1 MKQIKLLIALL
12 IIITIGLF
20 IVLIIL
26 GVLNAQNTNNTINVV
41 NTTNNHNTTVNNTIP
56 DVEPESTELT
66 FNTSIYEENSNSGL
80 YSISKN
86 IDKYFNY
93 IKEGNNIAIEEL
105 GGNSIYVITNNVKY
119 VVKQA
124 YVTQNQYMSKYYTYG
139 TLTIANGNY
148 TAQTQEIYMI
158 LYLTAE
164 NKGYKLQTISKEEY
178 LNRTALEQNDT
189 IGILEGTYNKF
200 EYEYIDNVKQ
210 MEIYLEDYSF
220 QIFNNT
226 ENSYNLLNIEY
237 REKRFNNLQAFVQFL
252 NEKQG
257 QLHNIKISQYTVD
270 EENQNKIYKG
280 TDQYGN
286 YYEIIEKS
294 YMNYEIILDNYT
306 MLDYSNDSDENKI
319 KLSAEKFILM
329 LNSADYTNAYNLL
342 EPNFKQINF
351 PTEQDFINYVKNNFY
366 ARNIVA
372 SKDLSEDGIC
382 TVTIKDS
389 ISTQANKIRKQFKV
403 IMGEG
408 MSFTIEFNI

>member
-1 MKQIKLLIALL
+1 MKNIKLLIIILSILVIGL
-12 IIITIGLF
+12 IITLAILRMESKNTKRNVISNNITPSIENN
-20 IVLIIL
+20 INNDIISPK
-26 GVLNAQNTNNTINVV
+26 TTI
-41 NTTNNHNTTVNNTIP
+41 
-56 DVEPESTELT
+56 LT
-66 FNTSIYEENSNSGL
+66 FNTSIEKETSNSVL
-80 YSISKN
+80 YSLNRN
-86 IDKYFNY
+86 INRYFNY
-93 IKEGNNIAIEEL
+93 IKENNETAINEL
-105 GGNSIYVITNNVKY
+105 GGNSIYLITNNVKY

-164 NKGYKLQTISKEEY
+164 NKGYRLQTISKEEY

-189 IGILEGTYNKF
+189 IEIQEGTYNKF

-226 ENSYNLLNIEY
+226 ENSYNLLNTEY
-237 REKRFNNLQAFVQFL
+237 KEKRFKDLQAFVQFL

-257 QLHNIKISQYTVD
+257 QLHNIKINQYTVD

-280 TDQYGN
+280 TDQNGN

-342 EPNFKQINF
+342 EPSFKQINF

-389 ISTQANKIRKQFKV
+389 ISTQANKIKKQFKV

>member
-1 MKQIKLLIALL
+1 MKNIKLLIIILSILVIGL
-12 IIITIGLF
+12 IITLAILRMESKNTKRNVISNNITPSIE
-20 IVLIIL
+20 ININNDIISPK
-26 GVLNAQNTNNTINVV
+26 TTI
-41 NTTNNHNTTVNNTIP
+41 
-56 DVEPESTELT
+56 LT
-66 FNTSIYEENSNSGL
+66 FNTSIEKETSNSVL
-80 YSISKN
+80 YSLNRN
-86 IDKYFNY
+86 INKYFNY
-93 IKEGNNIAIEEL
+93 IKENNETAINEL
-105 GGNSIYVITNNVKY
+105 GGNSIYLITNNVKY

-164 NKGYKLQTISKEEY
+164 NKGYRLQTISKEEY

-189 IGILEGTYNKF
+189 IEIQEGTYNKF

-226 ENSYNLLNIEY
+226 ENSYNLLNTEY
-237 REKRFNNLQAFVQFL
+237 KEKRFKDLQAFVQFL

-257 QLHNIKISQYTVD
+257 QLHNIKINQYTVD

-280 TDQYGN
+280 TDQNGN

-342 EPNFKQINF
+342 EPSFKQINF

-389 ISTQANKIRKQFKV
+389 ISTQANKIQKQFKV

>member
-1 MKQIKLLIALL
+1 MKNIKLLIIILSILVIGL
-12 IIITIGLF
+12 IITLAILRMESKNTKRNVISNNITPSIENN
-20 IVLIIL
+20 INNDIISPK
-26 GVLNAQNTNNTINVV
+26 TTI
-41 NTTNNHNTTVNNTIP
+41 
-56 DVEPESTELT
+56 LT
-66 FNTSIYEENSNSGL
+66 FNTSIEKETSNSVL
-80 YSISKN
+80 YSLNRN
-86 IDKYFNY
+86 INKYFNY
-93 IKEGNNIAIEEL
+93 IKENNETAINEL
-105 GGNSIYVITNNVKY
+105 GGNSIYLITNDVKY

-189 IGILEGTYNKF
+189 IEILEGTYNKF

-226 ENSYNLLNIEY
+226 ENSYNLLNTEY
-237 REKRFNNLQAFVQFL
+237 REKRFNSLQSFVQFL

-257 QLHNIKISQYTVD
+257 QLHNIKINQYTVD

-342 EPNFKQINF
+342 EPSFKQINF

-389 ISTQANKIRKQFKV
+389 ISTQANKIQKQFKV

>member
-1 MKQIKLLIALL
+1 MKNIKLLIIILSILVIGL
-12 IIITIGLF
+12 IITLAILRMESKNTKRNVISNNITPSIENN
-20 IVLIIL
+20 INNDIISPK
-26 GVLNAQNTNNTINVV
+26 TTI
-41 NTTNNHNTTVNNTIP
+41 
-56 DVEPESTELT
+56 LT
-66 FNTSIYEENSNSGL
+66 FNTSIEKETSNSVL
-80 YSISKN
+80 YSLNRN
-86 IDKYFNY
+86 INKYFNY
-93 IKEGNNIAIEEL
+93 IKENNETAINEL
-105 GGNSIYVITNNVKY
+105 GGNSIYLITNNVKY

-158 LYLTAE
+158 LYLAAE
-164 NKGYKLQTISKEEY
+164 NKGYRLQTISKEEY

-189 IGILEGTYNKF
+189 IEIQEGTYNKF

-226 ENSYNLLNIEY
+226 ENSYNLLNTEY
-237 REKRFNNLQAFVQFL
+237 KEKRFKDLQAFVQFL

-257 QLHNIKISQYTVD
+257 QLHNIKINQYTVD

-280 TDQYGN
+280 TDQNGN

-342 EPNFKQINF
+342 EPSFKQINF

-389 ISTQANKIRKQFKV
+389 ISTQANKIQKQFKV

>member
-1 MKQIKLLIALL
+1 MKNIKLLIIILSILVIGL
-12 IIITIGLF
+12 IITLAILRMESKNTKRNVISNNITPSIENN
-20 IVLIIL
+20 INNDIISPK
-26 GVLNAQNTNNTINVV
+26 TTI
-41 NTTNNHNTTVNNTIP
+41 
-56 DVEPESTELT
+56 LT
-66 FNTSIYEENSNSGL
+66 FNTSIEKETSNSVL
-80 YSISKN
+80 YSLNRN
-86 IDKYFNY
+86 INKYFNY
-93 IKEGNNIAIEEL
+93 IKENNETAINEL
-105 GGNSIYVITNNVKY
+105 GGNSIYLITNNVKY

-189 IGILEGTYNKF
+189 IEIQEGTYNKF

-226 ENSYNLLNIEY
+226 ENSYNLLNTEY
-237 REKRFNNLQAFVQFL
+237 KEKRFKDLQAFVQFL

-280 TDQYGN
+280 TDQNGN

-342 EPNFKQINF
+342 EPSFKQINF

-389 ISTQANKIRKQFKV
+389 ISTQANKIQKQFKV

>member
-1 MKQIKLLIALL
+1 MKNIKLLIIILSILVIGL
-12 IIITIGLF
+12 IITLAILRMESKNTKRNVISNNITPSIENN
-20 IVLIIL
+20 INNDIISPK
-26 GVLNAQNTNNTINVV
+26 TTI
-41 NTTNNHNTTVNNTIP
+41 
-56 DVEPESTELT
+56 LT
-66 FNTSIYEENSNSGL
+66 FNTSIEKETSNSVL
-80 YSISKN
+80 YSLNRN
-86 IDKYFNY
+86 INKYFNY
-93 IKEGNNIAIEEL
+93 IKENNETAINEL
-105 GGNSIYVITNNVKY
+105 GGNSIYLITNNVKY

-164 NKGYKLQTISKEEY
+164 NKGYRLQTISKEEY

-189 IGILEGTYNKF
+189 IEIQEGTYNKF

-226 ENSYNLLNIEY
+226 ENSYNLLNTEY
-237 REKRFNNLQAFVQFL
+237 KEKRFKDLQAFVQFL

-257 QLHNIKISQYTVD
+257 QLHNIKINQYTVD

-280 TDQYGN
+280 TDQNGN

-294 YMNYEIILDNYT
+294 YMNYEVILDNYT

-342 EPNFKQINF
+342 EPSFKQINF

-389 ISTQANKIRKQFKV
+389 ISTQANKIQKQFKV

>member
-1 MKQIKLLIALL
+1 MKNIKLLIIILSILVIGL
-12 IIITIGLF
+12 IITLAILRMESKNTKRNVISNNITPSIENN
-20 IVLIIL
+20 INNDIISPK
-26 GVLNAQNTNNTINVV
+26 TTI
-41 NTTNNHNTTVNNTIP
+41 
-56 DVEPESTELT
+56 LT
-66 FNTSIYEENSNSGL
+66 FNTSIEKETSNSVL
-80 YSISKN
+80 YSLNRN
-86 IDKYFNY
+86 INKYFNY
-93 IKEGNNIAIEEL
+93 IKENNETAINEL
-105 GGNSIYVITNNVKY
+105 GGNSIYLITNNVKY

-189 IGILEGTYNKF
+189 IEIQEGTYNKF

-210 MEIYLEDYSF
+210 MENYLEDYSF

-226 ENSYNLLNIEY
+226 ENSYNLLNTEY
-237 REKRFNNLQAFVQFL
+237 KEKRFKDLQAFVQFL

-257 QLHNIKISQYTVD
+257 QLHNIKINQYTVD

-280 TDQYGN
+280 TDQNGN

-342 EPNFKQINF
+342 EPSFKQINF

-389 ISTQANKIRKQFKV
+389 ISTQANKIQKQFKV

>member
-1 MKQIKLLIALL
+1 MKNIKLLIIILSLLVIGL
-12 IIITIGLF
+12 IITLAILRMESKNTKRNVISNNITPSIENN
-20 IVLIIL
+20 INNDIISPK
-26 GVLNAQNTNNTINVV
+26 TTI
-41 NTTNNHNTTVNNTIP
+41 
-56 DVEPESTELT
+56 LT
-66 FNTSIYEENSNSGL
+66 FNTSIEKETSNSVL
-80 YSISKN
+80 YSLNRN
-86 IDKYFNY
+86 INKYFNY
-93 IKEGNNIAIEEL
+93 IKENNETAINEL
-105 GGNSIYVITNNVKY
+105 GGNSIYLITNNVKY

-189 IGILEGTYNKF
+189 IEIQEGTYNKF

-210 MEIYLEDYSF
+210 MENYLEDYSF

-226 ENSYNLLNIEY
+226 ENSYNLLNTEY
-237 REKRFNNLQAFVQFL
+237 KEKRFKDLQAFVQFL

-257 QLHNIKISQYTVD
+257 QLHNIKINQYTVD

-280 TDQYGN
+280 TDQNGN

-342 EPNFKQINF
+342 EPSFKQINF

-389 ISTQANKIRKQFKV
+389 ISTQANKIQKQFKV

>member
-1 MKQIKLLIALL
+1 MKNIKLLIIILSILVIGL
-12 IIITIGLF
+12 IITLAILRMESKNTKRNVISNNITPSIENN
-20 IVLIIL
+20 INSDIISPK
-26 GVLNAQNTNNTINVV
+26 TTI
-41 NTTNNHNTTVNNTIP
+41 
-56 DVEPESTELT
+56 LT
-66 FNTSIYEENSNSGL
+66 FNTSIEKETSNSVL
-80 YSISKN
+80 YSLNKN
-86 IDKYFNY
+86 INKYFNY
-93 IKEGNNIAIEEL
+93 IKENNETAINEL
-105 GGNSIYVITNNVKY
+105 GGNSIYLITNNVKY

-189 IGILEGTYNKF
+189 IEIQEGTYNKF

-226 ENSYNLLNIEY
+226 ENSYNLLNTEY
-237 REKRFNNLQAFVQFL
+237 KEKRFKDLQAFVQFL

-257 QLHNIKISQYTVD
+257 QLHNIKINQYTVD

-342 EPNFKQINF
+342 EPSFKQINF

-389 ISTQANKIRKQFKV
+389 ISTQANKIQKQFKV

>member
-1 MKQIKLLIALL
+1 MKNIKLLIIILSILVIGL
-12 IIITIGLF
+12 IITLAILRMESKNTKRNVISNNITPSIENN
-20 IVLIIL
+20 INNDIISPK
-26 GVLNAQNTNNTINVV
+26 TTI
-41 NTTNNHNTTVNNTIP
+41 
-56 DVEPESTELT
+56 LT
-66 FNTSIYEENSNSGL
+66 FNTSIEKETSNSVL
-80 YSISKN
+80 YSLNKN
-86 IDKYFNY
+86 INKYFNY
-93 IKEGNNIAIEEL
+93 IKENNETAINEL
-105 GGNSIYVITNNVKY
+105 GGNSIYLITNNVKY

-164 NKGYKLQTISKEEY
+164 NKGYRLQTISKEEY

-189 IGILEGTYNKF
+189 IEIQEGTYNKF

-226 ENSYNLLNIEY
+226 ENSYNLLNTEY
-237 REKRFNNLQAFVQFL
+237 KEKRFKDLQAFVQFL

-257 QLHNIKISQYTVD
+257 QLHNIKINQYTVD

-280 TDQYGN
+280 TDQNGN

-342 EPNFKQINF
+342 EPSFKQIYF

-389 ISTQANKIRKQFKV
+389 ISTQANKIQKQFKV

>member
-1 MKQIKLLIALL
+1 MKNIKLLIIILSILVIGL
-12 IIITIGLF
+12 IITLAILRMESKNTKRNVISNNITPSIENN
-20 IVLIIL
+20 INNDIISPK
-26 GVLNAQNTNNTINVV
+26 TTI
-41 NTTNNHNTTVNNTIP
+41 
-56 DVEPESTELT
+56 LT
-66 FNTSIYEENSNSGL
+66 FNTSIEKETSNSVL
-80 YSISKN
+80 YSLNKN
-86 IDKYFNY
+86 INKYLNY
-93 IKEGNNIAIEEL
+93 IKENNETAINEL
-105 GGNSIYVITNNVKY
+105 GGNSIYLITNNVKY

-164 NKGYKLQTISKEEY
+164 NKGYRLQTISKEEY

-189 IGILEGTYNKF
+189 IEIQEGTYNKF

-226 ENSYNLLNIEY
+226 ENSYNLLNTEY
-237 REKRFNNLQAFVQFL
+237 KEKRFKDLQAFVQFL

-257 QLHNIKISQYTVD
+257 QLHNIKINQYTVD

-280 TDQYGN
+280 TDQNGN

-342 EPNFKQINF
+342 EPSFKQINF

-389 ISTQANKIRKQFKV
+389 ISTQANKIQKQFKV

>member
-1 MKQIKLLIALL
+1 MKNIKLLIIILSIL
-12 IIITIGLF
+12 IIG
-20 IVLIIL
+20 LIITL
-26 GVLNAQNTNNTINVV
+26 AILRMESKNTKRNVISNNITPSIENNINNDIISPKTTI
-41 NTTNNHNTTVNNTIP
+41 
-56 DVEPESTELT
+56 LT
-66 FNTSIYEENSNSGL
+66 FNTSIEKETSNSVL
-80 YSISKN
+80 YSLNRN
-86 IDKYFNY
+86 INKYFNY
-93 IKEGNNIAIEEL
+93 IKENNETAINEL
-105 GGNSIYVITNNVKY
+105 GGNSIYLITNNVKY

-189 IGILEGTYNKF
+189 IEIQEGTYNKF

-226 ENSYNLLNIEY
+226 ENSYNLLNTEY
-237 REKRFNNLQAFVQFL
+237 KEKRFKDLQAFVQFL

-257 QLHNIKISQYTVD
+257 QLHNIKINQYTVD

-280 TDQYGN
+280 TDQNGN

-342 EPNFKQINF
+342 EPSFKQINF

-389 ISTQANKIRKQFKV
+389 ISTQANKIQKQFKV

>member
-1 MKQIKLLIALL
+1 MKNIKLLIIILSILVIGL
-12 IIITIGLF
+12 IITLAILRMESKNTKRNVISNNITPSIENN
-20 IVLIIL
+20 INNDIISPK
-26 GVLNAQNTNNTINVV
+26 TTI
-41 NTTNNHNTTVNNTIP
+41 
-56 DVEPESTELT
+56 LT
-66 FNTSIYEENSNSGL
+66 FNTSIEKETSNSVL
-80 YSISKN
+80 YSLNRN
-86 IDKYFNY
+86 INKYFNY
-93 IKEGNNIAIEEL
+93 IKENNETAINEL
-105 GGNSIYVITNNVKY
+105 GGNSIYLITNNVKY

-189 IGILEGTYNKF
+189 IEIQEGTYNKF

-226 ENSYNLLNIEY
+226 ENSYNLLNTEY
-237 REKRFNNLQAFVQFL
+237 KEKRFKDLQAFVQFL

-257 QLHNIKISQYTVD
+257 QLHNIKINQYTVD

-342 EPNFKQINF
+342 EPSFKQINF

-389 ISTQANKIRKQFKV
+389 ISTQANKIQKQFKV

>member
-1 MKQIKLLIALL
+1 MKNIKLLIIILSILVIGL
-12 IIITIGLF
+12 IITLAILRMESKNTKRNVISNNITPSIENN
-20 IVLIIL
+20 INNDIISPK
-26 GVLNAQNTNNTINVV
+26 TTI
-41 NTTNNHNTTVNNTIP
+41 
-56 DVEPESTELT
+56 LT
-66 FNTSIYEENSNSGL
+66 FNTSIEKETSNSVL
-80 YSISKN
+80 YSLNRN
-86 IDKYFNY
+86 INKYFNY
-93 IKEGNNIAIEEL
+93 IKENNETAINEL
-105 GGNSIYVITNNVKY
+105 GGNSIYLITNNVKY

-158 LYLTAE
+158 LYLIAE
-164 NKGYKLQTISKEEY
+164 NKGYRLQTISKEEY

-189 IGILEGTYNKF
+189 IEIQEGTYNKF

-226 ENSYNLLNIEY
+226 ENSYNLLNTEY
-237 REKRFNNLQAFVQFL
+237 KEKRFKDLQAFVQFL

-257 QLHNIKISQYTVD
+257 QLHNIKINQYTVD

-280 TDQYGN
+280 TDQNGN

-342 EPNFKQINF
+342 EPSFKQINF

-389 ISTQANKIRKQFKV
+389 ISTQANKIQKQFKV

>member
-1 MKQIKLLIALL
+1 MKNIKLLIIILSILVIGL
-12 IIITIGLF
+12 IITLAILRMESKNTKRNVISNNITPSIENN
-20 IVLIIL
+20 INSDIISPK
-26 GVLNAQNTNNTINVV
+26 TTI
-41 NTTNNHNTTVNNTIP
+41 
-56 DVEPESTELT
+56 LT
-66 FNTSIYEENSNSGL
+66 FNTSIEKETSNSVL
-80 YSISKN
+80 YSLNKN
-86 IDKYFNY
+86 INKYFNY
-93 IKEGNNIAIEEL
+93 IKENNETAINEL
-105 GGNSIYVITNNVKY
+105 GGNSIYLITNNVKY

-189 IGILEGTYNKF
+189 IEIQEGTYNKF

-226 ENSYNLLNIEY
+226 ENSYNLLNTEY
-237 REKRFNNLQAFVQFL
+237 REKRFNSLQSFVQFL

-257 QLHNIKISQYTVD
+257 QLHNIKINQYTVD

-342 EPNFKQINF
+342 EPSFKQINF

-389 ISTQANKIRKQFKV
+389 ISTQANKIQKQFKV

>member
-1 MKQIKLLIALL
+1 MKNIKLLIIILSILVIGL
-12 IIITIGLF
+12 IITLAILRMESKNTKRNVISNNITPSIENN
-20 IVLIIL
+20 INNDIISPK
-26 GVLNAQNTNNTINVV
+26 TTI
-41 NTTNNHNTTVNNTIP
+41 
-56 DVEPESTELT
+56 LT
-66 FNTSIYEENSNSGL
+66 FNTSIEKETSNSVL
-80 YSISKN
+80 YSLNRN
-86 IDKYFNY
+86 INKYFNY
-93 IKEGNNIAIEEL
+93 IKENNETAINEL
-105 GGNSIYVITNNVKY
+105 GGNSIYLITNNVKY

-189 IGILEGTYNKF
+189 IEIQEGTYNKF

-226 ENSYNLLNIEY
+226 ENSYNLLNTEY
-237 REKRFNNLQAFVQFL
+237 KEKRFKDLQAFVQFL

-257 QLHNIKISQYTVD
+257 QLHNIKINQYTVD

-280 TDQYGN
+280 TDQNGN

-342 EPNFKQINF
+342 EPSFKQINF

-389 ISTQANKIRKQFKV
+389 ISTQANKIQKQFKV

>member
-1 MKQIKLLIALL
+1 MKNIKLLIIILSILVIGL
-12 IIITIGLF
+12 IITLAILRMESKNTKRNVISNNITPSIENN
-20 IVLIIL
+20 INNDIISPK
-26 GVLNAQNTNNTINVV
+26 TTI
-41 NTTNNHNTTVNNTIP
+41 
-56 DVEPESTELT
+56 LT
-66 FNTSIYEENSNSGL
+66 FNTSIEKETSNSVL
-80 YSISKN
+80 YSLNRN
-86 IDKYFNY
+86 INKYFNY
-93 IKEGNNIAIEEL
+93 IKENNETAINEL
-105 GGNSIYVITNNVKY
+105 GGNSIYLITNNVKY

-164 NKGYKLQTISKEEY
+164 NKGYRLQTISKEEY

-189 IGILEGTYNKF
+189 IEIQEGTYNKF

-226 ENSYNLLNIEY
+226 ENSYNLLNTEY
-237 REKRFNNLQAFVQFL
+237 KEKRFKDLQAFVQFL

-257 QLHNIKISQYTVD
+257 QLHNIKINQYTVH

-280 TDQYGN
+280 TDQNGN

-342 EPNFKQINF
+342 EPSFKQINF

-389 ISTQANKIRKQFKV
+389 ISTQANKIQKQFKV

>member
-1 MKQIKLLIALL
+1 MKNIKLLIIILSILVIGL
-12 IIITIGLF
+12 IITLAILRMESKNTKRNVISNNITPSIENNLNND
-20 IVLIIL
+20 IISPK
-26 GVLNAQNTNNTINVV
+26 TTI
-41 NTTNNHNTTVNNTIP
+41 
-56 DVEPESTELT
+56 LT
-66 FNTSIYEENSNSGL
+66 FNTSIEKETSNSVL
-80 YSISKN
+80 YSLNRN
-86 IDKYFNY
+86 INKYFNY
-93 IKEGNNIAIEEL
+93 IKENNETAINEL
-105 GGNSIYVITNNVKY
+105 GGNSIYLITNNVKY

-189 IGILEGTYNKF
+189 IEIQEGTYNKF

-210 MEIYLEDYSF
+210 MENYLEDYSF

-226 ENSYNLLNIEY
+226 ENSYNLLNTEY
-237 REKRFNNLQAFVQFL
+237 KEKRFKDLQAFVQFL

-257 QLHNIKISQYTVD
+257 QLHNIKINQYTVD

-280 TDQYGN
+280 TDPNGN

-342 EPNFKQINF
+342 EPSFKQINF

-389 ISTQANKIRKQFKV
+389 ISTQANKIQKQFKV

>member
-1 MKQIKLLIALL
+1 MKNIKLLIIILSILVIGL
-12 IIITIGLF
+12 IITLAILRMESKNTKRNVISNNITPSIENN
-20 IVLIIL
+20 INNDIISPK
-26 GVLNAQNTNNTINVV
+26 TTI
-41 NTTNNHNTTVNNTIP
+41 
-56 DVEPESTELT
+56 LT
-66 FNTSIYEENSNSGL
+66 FNTSIEKETSNSVL
-80 YSISKN
+80 YSLNRN
-86 IDKYFNY
+86 INKYFNY
-93 IKEGNNIAIEEL
+93 IKENNETAINEL
-105 GGNSIYVITNNVKY
+105 GGNSIYLITNNVKY

-164 NKGYKLQTISKEEY
+164 NKGYRLQTISKEEY

-189 IGILEGTYNKF
+189 IEIQEGTYNKF

-226 ENSYNLLNIEY
+226 ENSYNLLNTEY
-237 REKRFNNLQAFVQFL
+237 KEKRFKDLQAFVQFL

-342 EPNFKQINF
+342 EPSFKQINF

-389 ISTQANKIRKQFKV
+389 ISTQANKIQKQFKV

>member
-1 MKQIKLLIALL
+1 MKKIKLLIALL
-12 IIITIGLF
+12 VIITIGLF

-26 GVLNAQNTNNTINVV
+26 GVLNDQNTNNKINVV
-41 NTTNNHNTTVNNTIP
+41 NVNNNYTNVNNTMT

-80 YSISKN
+80 YSVSKN
-86 IDKYFNY
+86 INKYFNY

-105 GGNSIYVITNNVKY
+105 GGNSIYLITNNVKY

-139 TLTIANGNY
+139 ILTIANGNY
-148 TAQTQEIYMI
+148 TAKTQEIYMI

-178 LNRTALEQNDT
+178 LNRKALEQNDT
-189 IGILEGTYNKF
+189 IQILEGTYNKF

-226 ENSYNLLNIEY
+226 ENSYNLLNTEY
-237 REKRFNNLQAFVQFL
+237 REKRFNNLQKFVQFL

-270 EENQNKIYKG
+270 EEDQNKIYKG

-319 KLSAEKFILM
+319 RLSAEKFILM

-366 ARNIVA
+366 VRNIVA
-372 SKDLSEDGIC
+372 SKDLIEDGIC
-382 TVTIKDS
+382 TITIKDS
-389 ISTQANKIRKQFKV
+389 ISTQANKMQKQFKI

>member
-1 MKQIKLLIALL
+1 MKNIKLLIIILSILVIGL
-12 IIITIGLF
+12 IITLAILRMESKNTKRNVISNNITPSIENN
-20 IVLIIL
+20 INNDIISPK
-26 GVLNAQNTNNTINVV
+26 TTI
-41 NTTNNHNTTVNNTIP
+41 
-56 DVEPESTELT
+56 LT
-66 FNTSIYEENSNSGL
+66 FNTSIEKETSNSVL
-80 YSISKN
+80 YSLNRN
-86 IDKYFNY
+86 INKYFNY
-93 IKEGNNIAIEEL
+93 IKENNETAINEL
-105 GGNSIYVITNNVKY
+105 GGNSIYLITNNVKY

-189 IGILEGTYNKF
+189 IEIQEGTYNKF

-210 MEIYLEDYSF
+210 MENYLEDYSF

-226 ENSYNLLNIEY
+226 ENSYNLLNTEY
-237 REKRFNNLQAFVQFL
+237 KEKRFKDLQAFVQFL

-257 QLHNIKISQYTVD
+257 QLHNIKINQYTVD
-270 EENQNKIYKG
+270 EKNQNKIYKG
-280 TDQYGN
+280 TDQNGN

-342 EPNFKQINF
+342 EPSFKQINF

-389 ISTQANKIRKQFKV
+389 ISTQANKIQKQFKV

>member
-1 MKQIKLLIALL
+1 MKNIKLLIIILSILVIGL
-12 IIITIGLF
+12 IITLAILRMESKNTKRNVISNNITPSIENN
-20 IVLIIL
+20 INNDIISPKTTILI
-26 GVLNAQNTNNTINVV
+26 
-41 NTTNNHNTTVNNTIP
+41 
-56 DVEPESTELT
+56 
-66 FNTSIYEENSNSGL
+66 FNTSIEKETSNSVL
-80 YSISKN
+80 YSLNRN
-86 IDKYFNY
+86 INKYFNY
-93 IKEGNNIAIEEL
+93 IKENNETAINEL
-105 GGNSIYVITNNVKY
+105 GGNSIYLITNNVKY

-164 NKGYKLQTISKEEY
+164 NKGYRLQTISKEEY

-189 IGILEGTYNKF
+189 IEIQEGTYNKF

-226 ENSYNLLNIEY
+226 ENSYNLLNTEY
-237 REKRFNNLQAFVQFL
+237 KEKRFKDLQAFVQFL

-257 QLHNIKISQYTVD
+257 QLHNIKINQYTVD

-280 TDQYGN
+280 TDQNGN

-342 EPNFKQINF
+342 EPSFKQINF

-389 ISTQANKIRKQFKV
+389 ISTQANKIQKQFKV

>member
-1 MKQIKLLIALL
+1 MKNIKLLIIILSILVIGL
-12 IIITIGLF
+12 IITLAILRMESKNTKRNVISNNITPSIENN
-20 IVLIIL
+20 INNDIISPK
-26 GVLNAQNTNNTINVV
+26 TTI
-41 NTTNNHNTTVNNTIP
+41 
-56 DVEPESTELT
+56 LT
-66 FNTSIYEENSNSGL
+66 FNTSIEKETSNSVL
-80 YSISKN
+80 YSLNRN
-86 IDKYFNY
+86 INKYFNY
-93 IKEGNNIAIEEL
+93 IKENNETAINEL
-105 GGNSIYVITNNVKY
+105 GGNSIYLITNNVKY

-189 IGILEGTYNKF
+189 IEIQEGTYNKF

-210 MEIYLEDYSF
+210 MENYLEDYSF

-226 ENSYNLLNIEY
+226 ENSYNLLNTEY
-237 REKRFNNLQAFVQFL
+237 KEKRFKDLQAFVQFL

-257 QLHNIKISQYTVD
+257 QLHNIKINQYTVD

-280 TDQYGN
+280 TDPNGN

-342 EPNFKQINF
+342 EPSFKQINF

-389 ISTQANKIRKQFKV
+389 ISTQANKIQKQFKV

>member
-1 MKQIKLLIALL
+1 MKNIKLLIIILSILVIGL
-12 IIITIGLF
+12 IITLAILRMESKNTKRNVISNNITPSIE
-20 IVLIIL
+20 
-26 GVLNAQNTNNTINVV
+26 NNV
-41 NTTNNHNTTVNNTIP
+41 NNDMISPETTV
-56 DVEPESTELT
+56 LT
-66 FNTSIYEENSNSGL
+66 FNTSIEKETSNSVL
-80 YSISKN
+80 YSLNKN
-86 IDKYFNY
+86 TNKYFNY
-93 IKEGNNIAIEEL
+93 IKENNETAINEL
-105 GGNSIYVITNNVKY
+105 GGNSIYLITNNVKY

-189 IGILEGTYNKF
+189 IEIQEGTYNKF

-226 ENSYNLLNIEY
+226 ENSYNLLNTEY
-237 REKRFNNLQAFVQFL
+237 KEKRFKDLQAFVQFL

-257 QLHNIKISQYTVD
+257 QLHNIKINQYTVD

-342 EPNFKQINF
+342 EPSFKQINF
-351 PTEQDFINYVKNNFY
+351 PTEQDFINYVKSNFY

-372 SKDLSEDGIC
+372 SKGLSEDGIC

-389 ISTQANKIRKQFKV
+389 ISTQANKIQKQFKV

>member
-1 MKQIKLLIALL
+1 MKNIKLLIIILSILVIGL
-12 IIITIGLF
+12 IITLAILRMESKNTKRNVISNDITPSIENN
-20 IVLIIL
+20 INSDIISPK
-26 GVLNAQNTNNTINVV
+26 TTI
-41 NTTNNHNTTVNNTIP
+41 
-56 DVEPESTELT
+56 LT
-66 FNTSIYEENSNSGL
+66 FNTSIEKETSNSVL
-80 YSISKN
+80 YSLNKN
-86 IDKYFNY
+86 INKYFNY
-93 IKEGNNIAIEEL
+93 IKENNETAINEL
-105 GGNSIYVITNNVKY
+105 GGNSIYLITNNVKY

-189 IGILEGTYNKF
+189 IEIQEGTYNKF

-226 ENSYNLLNIEY
+226 ENSYNLLNTEY
-237 REKRFNNLQAFVQFL
+237 KEKRFKDLQAFVQFL

-257 QLHNIKISQYTVD
+257 QLHNIKINQYTVD

-342 EPNFKQINF
+342 EPSFKQINF
-351 PTEQDFINYVKNNFY
+351 PTEQDFINYVKSNFY

-372 SKDLSEDGIC
+372 SKGLSEDGIC

-389 ISTQANKIRKQFKV
+389 ISTQANKIQKQFKV

>member
-1 MKQIKLLIALL
+1 MKNIKLLIIILSILVIGL
-12 IIITIGLF
+12 IITLAILRMESKNTKRNVISNNITPSIENN
-20 IVLIIL
+20 INSDIISPK
-26 GVLNAQNTNNTINVV
+26 TTI
-41 NTTNNHNTTVNNTIP
+41 
-56 DVEPESTELT
+56 LT
-66 FNTSIYEENSNSGL
+66 FNTSIEKETSNSVL
-80 YSISKN
+80 YSLNKN
-86 IDKYFNY
+86 INKYFNY
-93 IKEGNNIAIEEL
+93 IKENNETAINEL
-105 GGNSIYVITNNVKY
+105 GGNSIYLITNNVKY

-226 ENSYNLLNIEY
+226 ENSYNLLNTEY
-237 REKRFNNLQAFVQFL
+237 REKRFNSLQSFVQFL

-342 EPNFKQINF
+342 EPSFKQINF

-389 ISTQANKIRKQFKV
+389 ISTQANKIQKQFKV

>member
-1 MKQIKLLIALL
+1 MKNIKLLIIILSILVIGL
-12 IIITIGLF
+12 IITLAILRMESKNTKRNVISNNITPSIENN
-20 IVLIIL
+20 INNDIISPK
-26 GVLNAQNTNNTINVV
+26 TTI
-41 NTTNNHNTTVNNTIP
+41 
-56 DVEPESTELT
+56 LT
-66 FNTSIYEENSNSGL
+66 FNTSIEKETSNSVL
-80 YSISKN
+80 YSLNKN
-86 IDKYFNY
+86 INKYFNY
-93 IKEGNNIAIEEL
+93 IKENNETAINEL
-105 GGNSIYVITNNVKY
+105 GGNSIYLITNNVKY
-119 VVKQA
+119 VVKQS

-164 NKGYKLQTISKEEY
+164 NKGYRLQTISKEEY

-189 IGILEGTYNKF
+189 IEIQEGTYNKF

-226 ENSYNLLNIEY
+226 ENSYNLLNTEY
-237 REKRFNNLQAFVQFL
+237 KEKRFKDLQAFVQFL

-257 QLHNIKISQYTVD
+257 QLHNIKINQYTVD

-280 TDQYGN
+280 TDQNGN

-342 EPNFKQINF
+342 EPSFKQINF

-389 ISTQANKIRKQFKV
+389 ISTQANKIQKQFKV

>member
-1 MKQIKLLIALL
+1 MKNIKLLIIILSILVIGL
-12 IIITIGLF
+12 IITLAILRMESKNTKRNVISNNITPSIENN
-20 IVLIIL
+20 INNDIISPK
-26 GVLNAQNTNNTINVV
+26 TTI
-41 NTTNNHNTTVNNTIP
+41 
-56 DVEPESTELT
+56 LT
-66 FNTSIYEENSNSGL
+66 FNTSIEKETSNSVL
-80 YSISKN
+80 YSLNRN
-86 IDKYFNY
+86 INKYFNY
-93 IKEGNNIAIEEL
+93 IKENNETAINEL
-105 GGNSIYVITNNVKY
+105 GGNSIYLITNNVKY

-189 IGILEGTYNKF
+189 IEIQEGTYNKF

-226 ENSYNLLNIEY
+226 ENSYNLLNTEY
-237 REKRFNNLQAFVQFL
+237 KEKRFKDLQAFVQFL

-257 QLHNIKISQYTVD
+257 QLHNIKINQYTVD

-342 EPNFKQINF
+342 EPSFKQINF
-351 PTEQDFINYVKNNFY
+351 PTEQDFINYVKSNFY

-372 SKDLSEDGIC
+372 SKGLSEDGIC

-389 ISTQANKIRKQFKV
+389 ISTQANKIQKQFKV

>member
-1 MKQIKLLIALL
+1 MKNIKLLIIILSILVIGL
-12 IIITIGLF
+12 IITLAILRMESKNTKRNVISNNITPSIENN
-20 IVLIIL
+20 INSDIISPK
-26 GVLNAQNTNNTINVV
+26 TTI
-41 NTTNNHNTTVNNTIP
+41 
-56 DVEPESTELT
+56 LT
-66 FNTSIYEENSNSGL
+66 FNTSIEKETSNSVL
-80 YSISKN
+80 YSLNKN
-86 IDKYFNY
+86 INKYFNY
-93 IKEGNNIAIEEL
+93 IKENNETAINEL
-105 GGNSIYVITNNVKY
+105 GGNSIYLITNNVEY

-189 IGILEGTYNKF
+189 IEIQEGTYNKF

-226 ENSYNLLNIEY
+226 ENSYNLLNTEY
-237 REKRFNNLQAFVQFL
+237 KEKRFKDLQAFVQFL

-257 QLHNIKISQYTVD
+257 QLHNIKINQYTVD

-389 ISTQANKIRKQFKV
+389 ISTQANKIQKQFKV

>member
-1 MKQIKLLIALL
+1 MKNIKLLIIILSILVIGL
-12 IIITIGLF
+12 IITLAILRMESKNTKRNVISNNITPSIENN
-20 IVLIIL
+20 INNDIISPK
-26 GVLNAQNTNNTINVV
+26 TTI
-41 NTTNNHNTTVNNTIP
+41 
-56 DVEPESTELT
+56 LT
-66 FNTSIYEENSNSGL
+66 FNTSIEKETSNSVL
-80 YSISKN
+80 YSLNRN
-86 IDKYFNY
+86 INKYFNY
-93 IKEGNNIAIEEL
+93 IKENNETAINEL
-105 GGNSIYVITNNVKY
+105 GGNSIYLITNNVKY

-164 NKGYKLQTISKEEY
+164 NKGYRLQTISKEEY
-178 LNRTALEQNDT
+178 LNITALEQNDT
-189 IGILEGTYNKF
+189 IEIQEGTYNKF

-226 ENSYNLLNIEY
+226 ENSYNLLNTEY
-237 REKRFNNLQAFVQFL
+237 KEKRFKDLQAFVQFL

-257 QLHNIKISQYTVD
+257 QLHNIKINQYTVD

-280 TDQYGN
+280 TDQNGN

-342 EPNFKQINF
+342 EPSFKQINF

-389 ISTQANKIRKQFKV
+389 ISTQANKIQKQFKV

>member
-1 MKQIKLLIALL
+1 MKNIKLLIIILSILVIGL
-12 IIITIGLF
+12 IITLAILRMESKNTKRNVISNNITPSIENN
-20 IVLIIL
+20 INNDIISPK
-26 GVLNAQNTNNTINVV
+26 TTI
-41 NTTNNHNTTVNNTIP
+41 
-56 DVEPESTELT
+56 LT
-66 FNTSIYEENSNSGL
+66 FNTSIEKETSNSVL
-80 YSISKN
+80 YSLNRN
-86 IDKYFNY
+86 INKYFNY
-93 IKEGNNIAIEEL
+93 IKENNETAINEL
-105 GGNSIYVITNNVKY
+105 GGNSIYLITNNVKY

-164 NKGYKLQTISKEEY
+164 NKGYRLQTISKEEY

-189 IGILEGTYNKF
+189 IEIQEGTYNKF

-226 ENSYNLLNIEY
+226 ENSYNLLNTEY
-237 REKRFNNLQAFVQFL
+237 KEKRFKDLQAFVQFL

-257 QLHNIKISQYTVD
+257 QLHNIKINQYTVD

-280 TDQYGN
+280 TDQNGN

-342 EPNFKQINF
+342 EPSFKQINF

-389 ISTQANKIRKQFKV
+389 ISTQANKIQKQFKV

>member
-1 MKQIKLLIALL
+1 MKNIKLLIIILSILVIGL
-12 IIITIGLF
+12 IITLAILRMESKNTKRNVISNNITPSIENN
-20 IVLIIL
+20 INSDIISPK
-26 GVLNAQNTNNTINVV
+26 TTI
-41 NTTNNHNTTVNNTIP
+41 
-56 DVEPESTELT
+56 LT
-66 FNTSIYEENSNSGL
+66 FNTSIEKETSNSVL
-80 YSISKN
+80 YSLNKN
-86 IDKYFNY
+86 INKYFNY
-93 IKEGNNIAIEEL
+93 IKENNETAINEL
-105 GGNSIYVITNNVKY
+105 GGNSIYLITNNVKY

-226 ENSYNLLNIEY
+226 ENSYNLLNTEY
-237 REKRFNNLQAFVQFL
+237 REKRFNSLQSFVQFL

-389 ISTQANKIRKQFKV
+389 ISTQANKIQKQFKV

>member
-1 MKQIKLLIALL
+1 MKNIKLLIIILSILVIGL
-12 IIITIGLF
+12 IITLAILRMESKNTKRNVISNNITPSIE
-20 IVLIIL
+20 
-26 GVLNAQNTNNTINVV
+26 NNV
-41 NTTNNHNTTVNNTIP
+41 NNDMISPETTV
-56 DVEPESTELT
+56 LT
-66 FNTSIYEENSNSGL
+66 FNTSIEKETSNSVL
-80 YSISKN
+80 YSLNKN
-86 IDKYFNY
+86 TNKYFNY
-93 IKEGNNIAIEEL
+93 IKENNETAINEL
-105 GGNSIYVITNNVKY
+105 GGNSIYLITNNVKY

-189 IGILEGTYNKF
+189 IEIQEGTYNKF

-226 ENSYNLLNIEY
+226 ENSYNLLNTEY
-237 REKRFNNLQAFVQFL
+237 KEKRFKDLQAFVQFL

-257 QLHNIKISQYTVD
+257 QLHNIKINQYTVD

-342 EPNFKQINF
+342 EPSFKQINF

-389 ISTQANKIRKQFKV
+389 ISTQANKIQKQFKV

>member
-1 MKQIKLLIALL
+1 MKNIKLLIIILSILVIGL
-12 IIITIGLF
+12 IITLAILRMESKNTKRNVISNNITPSIENN
-20 IVLIIL
+20 INNDIISPK
-26 GVLNAQNTNNTINVV
+26 TTI
-41 NTTNNHNTTVNNTIP
+41 
-56 DVEPESTELT
+56 LT
-66 FNTSIYEENSNSGL
+66 FNTSIEKETSNSVL
-80 YSISKN
+80 YSLNKN
-86 IDKYFNY
+86 INKYFNY
-93 IKEGNNIAIEEL
+93 IKENNETAINEL
-105 GGNSIYVITNNVKY
+105 GGNSIYLITNNVKY

-189 IGILEGTYNKF
+189 IEIQEGTYNKF

-226 ENSYNLLNIEY
+226 ENSYNLLNTEY
-237 REKRFNNLQAFVQFL
+237 KEKRFKDLQAFVQFL

-257 QLHNIKISQYTVD
+257 QLHNIKINQYTVD

-389 ISTQANKIRKQFKV
+389 ISTQANKIQKQFKV

>member
-1 MKQIKLLIALL
+1 MKNIKLLIIILSILVIGL
-12 IIITIGLF
+12 IITLAILRMESKNTKRNVISNNITPSIENN
-20 IVLIIL
+20 INNDIISPK
-26 GVLNAQNTNNTINVV
+26 TTI
-41 NTTNNHNTTVNNTIP
+41 
-56 DVEPESTELT
+56 LT
-66 FNTSIYEENSNSGL
+66 FNTSIEKETSNSVL
-80 YSISKN
+80 YSLNKN
-86 IDKYFNY
+86 INKYFNY
-93 IKEGNNIAIEEL
+93 IKENNETAINEL
-105 GGNSIYVITNNVKY
+105 GGNSIYLITNNVKY

-164 NKGYKLQTISKEEY
+164 NKGYRLQTISKEEY

-189 IGILEGTYNKF
+189 IEIQEGTYNKF

-226 ENSYNLLNIEY
+226 ENSYNLLNTEY
-237 REKRFNNLQAFVQFL
+237 KEKRFKDLQAFVQFL

-257 QLHNIKISQYTVD
+257 QLHNIKINQYTVD

-280 TDQYGN
+280 TDQNGN

-342 EPNFKQINF
+342 EPSFKQINF

-389 ISTQANKIRKQFKV
+389 ISTQANKIQKQFKV

>member
-1 MKQIKLLIALL
+1 MKNIKLLIIILSILVIGL
-12 IIITIGLF
+12 IITLAILRMESKNTKRNVISNNITPSIENN
-20 IVLIIL
+20 INNDIISPK
-26 GVLNAQNTNNTINVV
+26 TTI
-41 NTTNNHNTTVNNTIP
+41 
-56 DVEPESTELT
+56 LT
-66 FNTSIYEENSNSGL
+66 FNTSIEKETSNSVL
-80 YSISKN
+80 YSLNRN
-86 IDKYFNY
+86 INKYFNY
-93 IKEGNNIAIEEL
+93 IKENNETAINEL
-105 GGNSIYVITNNVKY
+105 GGNSIYLITNNVKY

-164 NKGYKLQTISKEEY
+164 NKGYRLQTISKEEY

-189 IGILEGTYNKF
+189 IEIQEGTYNKF

-226 ENSYNLLNIEY
+226 ENSYNLLNTEY
-237 REKRFNNLQAFVQFL
+237 KEKRFKDLQAFVQFL

-257 QLHNIKISQYTVD
+257 QLHNIKINQYTVD

-280 TDQYGN
+280 TDQNGN

-342 EPNFKQINF
+342 EPSFKQINF
-351 PTEQDFINYVKNNFY
+351 PTEQDFINYVKITFMH
-366 ARNIVA
+366 
-372 SKDLSEDGIC
+372 E
-382 TVTIKDS
+382 T
-389 ISTQANKIRKQFKV
+389 
-403 IMGEG
+403 
-408 MSFTIEFNI
+408 

>member
-1 MKQIKLLIALL
+1 MKNIKLLIIILSILVIGL
-12 IIITIGLF
+12 IITLAILRMESKNTKRNVISNNITPSIENN
-20 IVLIIL
+20 INNDIISPK
-26 GVLNAQNTNNTINVV
+26 TTI
-41 NTTNNHNTTVNNTIP
+41 
-56 DVEPESTELT
+56 LT
-66 FNTSIYEENSNSGL
+66 FNTSIEKETSNSVL
-80 YSISKN
+80 YSLNRN
-86 IDKYFNY
+86 INKYFNY
-93 IKEGNNIAIEEL
+93 IKENNETAINEL
-105 GGNSIYVITNNVKY
+105 GGNSIYLITNNVKY

-189 IGILEGTYNKF
+189 IEILEGTYNKF

-226 ENSYNLLNIEY
+226 ENSYNLLNTEY
-237 REKRFNNLQAFVQFL
+237 REKRFNSLQSFVQFL

-257 QLHNIKISQYTVD
+257 QLHNIKINQYTVD

-342 EPNFKQINF
+342 EPSFKQINF

-389 ISTQANKIRKQFKV
+389 ISTQANKIQKQFKV

>member
-1 MKQIKLLIALL
+1 MMFMKNIKLLIIILSILVIGL
-12 IIITIGLF
+12 IITLAILRMESKNTKRNVISNNITPSIENN
-20 IVLIIL
+20 INNDIISPK
-26 GVLNAQNTNNTINVV
+26 TTI
-41 NTTNNHNTTVNNTIP
+41 
-56 DVEPESTELT
+56 LT
-66 FNTSIYEENSNSGL
+66 FNTSIEKETSNSVL
-80 YSISKN
+80 YSLNRN
-86 IDKYFNY
+86 INKYFNY
-93 IKEGNNIAIEEL
+93 IKENNETAINEL
-105 GGNSIYVITNNVKY
+105 GGNSIYLITNNVKY

-164 NKGYKLQTISKEEY
+164 NKGYRLQTISKEEY

-189 IGILEGTYNKF
+189 IEIQEGTYNKF

-226 ENSYNLLNIEY
+226 ENSYNLLNTEY
-237 REKRFNNLQAFVQFL
+237 KEKRFKDLQAFVQFL

-257 QLHNIKISQYTVD
+257 QLHNIKINQYTVD

-280 TDQYGN
+280 TDQNGN

-342 EPNFKQINF
+342 EPSFKQINF

-389 ISTQANKIRKQFKV
+389 ISTQANKIQKQFKV